1 MNDGNGAGRQGESL
15 KTLKPKC
22 NTMKQKIVVFEMTGC
37 GQNRNIT
44 HLTIKTEQHTTNNK
58 RNKAVICWKDR
69 NFVELAIIAT
79 TSHTYTHLF
88 GEKLK
93 SLPSIAILLNTA
105 LFYWHSYTI
114 GCGKSSFA
122 FFRVS
127 SRFLFPTVRFHT
139 QYYFNMFPFR
149 PQPINLRQSAALL
162 IASSSKAFRIQN
174 WIAK

>member
-44 HLTIKTEQHTTNNK
+44 HLTIKTEQHTTNSK

-79 TSHTYTHLF
+79 TSHTSVWRKAQELAEYCNF
-88 GEKLK
+88 VEYR
-93 SLPSIAILLNTA
+93 IILLTF
-105 LFYWHSYTI
+105 LHDRMWKI
-114 GCGKSSFA
+114 IV
-122 FFRVS
+122 R
-127 SRFLFPTVRFHT
+127 LFPCVFSISFF
-139 QYYFNMFPFR
+139 YCSVSYS
-149 PQPINLRQSAALL
+149 ILL
-162 IASSSKAFRIQN
+162 
-174 WIAK
+174 